1 MANGFHM
8 TGLLQDLRY
17 AFRQLR
23 KNPGFS
29 TVTVLTLALGIGVNA
44 AMFAVIDAVLLRP
57 LPFPKADQIVEMSES
72 RSEDLAG
79 PISSISSLP
88 DIRDWRAQ
96 SHSFQ
101 DVGWYTESVR
111 SVDVP
116 GFSDFIP
123 VIASS
128 SNLFSV
134 LQVQAVLGRGFLA
147 EDGQPGH
154 GDGILLNVPA
164 WERFFGKRPDVI
176 GQSLKLGEKVYTVIG
191 VMPAGF
197 EFPVVGGGPTVW
209 QPLLSNSQ
217 YEARDSRTLTAVGRL
232 KPGVSLGS
240 VQAELSGIQENI
252 AKAYAKLE
260 LDKRVRVK
268 RYREVLTGNVR
279 PALLA
284 LQFAVLAVW
293 LIACA
298 NVASLLLSRTT
309 GRRREIAIRSAIGA
323 AKGRLVRQFLTES
336 LVLSFSG
343 AALGLA
349 LAFGCVRALKFYL
362 DLYLPLSSHIH
373 IDTRV
378 TAALVGFSIL
388 SAVLF
393 GLIPALQAARASA
406 QEALRE
412 GMPSAGASRRQ
423 KHFRD
428 ALVVGEI
435 ALSLL
440 LLISAGLLLRSLLAL
455 RSLPLGFVPHNVVTT
470 AIFLP
475 QGGGGML
482 GNTGKYAGKDISQV
496 FYRPLLDRLS
506 HLPGVDSAAITTA
519 LPLSPNF
526 QARGSFEI
534 LGRPKDPSNK
544 AVADVR
550 TVSPSLYRTLGIHL
564 LQGRLLSD
572 SDGPAGAAVAIV
584 NQALVRKYF
593 PGEDPLGR
601 QLKIADSGPH
611 GVVTIVGVVENNH
624 QTSMSEEV
632 QPEVNISYSQL
643 VPGDE
648 LQPILSMFSNV
659 ALRTHIE
666 PSAVVPSL
674 RSTLREF
681 DPDLAV
687 LGIRTLQDLVDTS
700 LGSQTLAVRLLWI
713 FAGAALLIAIAGI
726 YGLLAYNVSQR
737 TRDIGL
743 RMALGATRSNVVRLV
758 LRQAVLLLGVG
769 VAIGIVAAISAGS
782 ILRSFLYG
790 VVPYDAATI
799 VGVCLLLLA
808 CGLIASYIPARRA
821 SRIDPVR
828 ALRWE

>member
-1 MANGFHM
+1 MAS
-8 TGLLQDLRY
+8 LLQDLRY

-23 KNPGFS
+23 KNPGF
-29 TVTVLTLALGIGVNA
+29 TAVTVLMLALGIGVNA

-57 LPFPKADQIVEMSES
+57 LPFPKPDQIVQMSES
-72 RSEDLAG
+72 RPEDLSG
-79 PISSISSLP
+79 PMASISSLP

-101 DVGWYTESVR
+101 DIGWYTEGIR

-134 LQVQAVLGRGFLA
+134 LQVQPTLGRGFLP
-147 EDGQPGH
+147 EDDQPGH
-154 GDGILLNVPA
+154 GDGIILNPEA
-164 WERFFGKRPDVI
+164 WQQFFGKRPDVI

-191 VMPAGF
+191 VMPQGF
-197 EFPVVGGGPTVW
+197 EFPSVGGGPTVW
-209 QPLLSNSQ
+209 QPLLSSAE
-217 YEARDSRTLTAVGRL
+217 YEARDSRALTSVGRL
-232 KPGVSLGS
+232 KPGVSVAS
-240 VQAELSGIQENI
+240 AQAELSGIQRNI
-252 AKAYAKLE
+252 AKAYPKLE
-260 LDKRVRVK
+260 LDQRVK
-268 RYREVLTGNVR
+268 VTRYRDVLTGNVR

-323 AKGRLVRQFLTES
+323 ARTRLVRQFLTES
-336 LVLSFSG
+336 LVLAFTG

-373 IDTRV
+373 IDARV
-378 TAALVGFSIL
+378 AAALVGFSIV

-393 GLIPALQAARASA
+393 GLVPALQAARAPA

-412 GMPSAGASRRQ
+412 GTPSAGASRRQ
-423 KHFRD
+423 KYFRD
-428 ALVVGEI
+428 TLVVGEI

-475 QGGGGML
+475 QASGGML
-482 GNTGKYAGKDISQV
+482 GNSGKYAGKDISQV
-496 FYRPLLDRLS
+496 FYRPLLDRLT
-506 HLPGVDSAAITTA
+506 HLPGVESAAITTA

-526 QARGSFEI
+526 QSRGSFEI
-534 LGRPKDPSNK
+534 LGRPKDPSQK
-544 AVADVR
+544 PVADVR
-550 TVSPSLYRTLGIHL
+550 VVSPSLYRTLGIRL
-564 LQGRLLSD
+564 LQGRLLTD
-572 SDGPAGAAVAIV
+572 DDGPASGAVAVV
-584 NQALVRKYF
+584 NQALARKYF
-593 PGEDPLGR
+593 SGQNPLGQ

-611 GVVTIVGVVENNH
+611 AVVTIVGVAENTH
-624 QTSMSEEV
+624 QTSMSEEAKA
-632 QPEVNISYSQL
+632 EINIPYAQL

-648 LQPILSMFSNV
+648 LQPILSAFTNV
-659 ALRTHIE
+659 ALRTRVA
-666 PSAVVPSL
+666 PSAVIPSL
-674 RSTLREF
+674 RTTLREL

-687 LGIRTLQDLVDTS
+687 LDIRTLQDLVDTS

-713 FAGAALLIAIAGI
+713 FAGSALLISIAGI

-737 TRDIGL
+737 TRDLGV
-743 RMALGATRSNVVRLV
+743 RMALGASRGNVIGLV
-758 LRQAVLLLGVG
+758 LRQAVVLLGIG
-769 VAIGIVAAISAGS
+769 VAIGVVAAISAGS
-782 ILRSFLYG
+782 VLRSFLYG
-790 VVPYDAATI
+790 VVPYDASTI
-799 VGVCLLLLA
+799 VAVSVLLLA
-808 CGLIASYIPARRA
+808 CGLFASYIPARRA
-821 SRIDPVR
+821 SRIDPVK